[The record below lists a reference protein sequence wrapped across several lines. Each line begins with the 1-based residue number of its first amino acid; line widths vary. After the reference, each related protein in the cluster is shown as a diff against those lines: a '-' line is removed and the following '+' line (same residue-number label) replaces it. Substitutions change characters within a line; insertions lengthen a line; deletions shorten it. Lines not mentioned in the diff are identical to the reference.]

1 MKLYHIDYIKSDI
14 IDISQIKNIP
24 KENNIE
30 YTEPV
35 KADYETTNL
44 NKFIYNYNLLKA
56 DKSVSDIVVTTATI
70 LDNSLRQ
77 LTEEDVNSIIK
88 AVELTTDQ
96 EFSKIINVDNNK

>member
-14 IDISQIKNIP
+14 IDISQIKNKQDTTKQI
-24 KENNIE
+24 
-30 YTEPV
+30 
-35 KADYETTNL
+35 KADFETTNL
-44 NKFIYNYNLLKA
+44 NQFIYYYNLLKS

-77 LTEEDVNSIIK
+77 LTKEDVNSIIK

-96 EFSKIINVDNNK
+96 DFSKMLKINVDNNK